1 MSRKG
6 SAAVHGCVGRE
17 SAAKARR
24 SFDAHPHAFEV
35 GSDHRSRGRFGADV
49 DGHDDA
55 AAGRGVAAVQAD
67 FLCSRRWLDVG
78 SLIKLWN
85 IERARRQAAL
95 FARIRRSSTP
105 FLMERLRTAQRY
117 ASDNS

>member
-67 FLCSRRWLDVG
+67 FFVLVDGWTSSYGTLSGQGGKLRFSRD
-78 SLIKLWN
+78 
-85 IERARRQAAL
+85 
-95 FARIRRSSTP
+95 FADRPRRS
-105 FLMERLRTAQRY
+105 
-117 ASDNS
+117 

>member
-49 DGHDDA
+49 DVASLPFKLISLFSSMAGHQ
-55 AAGRGVAAVQAD
+55 V
-67 FLCSRRWLDVG
+67 
-78 SLIKLWN
+78 
-85 IERARRQAAL
+85 
-95 FARIRRSSTP
+95 
-105 FLMERLRTAQRY
+105 MEH
-117 ASDNS
+117 